1 MKHLKTPLIL
11 LLLAVPFVST
21 AQFKFGAKG
30 GLNIARFS
38 SQNITSVEST
48 SSVENVLG
56 FNVGL
61 IFEVKLPVK
70 IGVELDVLYS
80 TKGSSLVPE
89 GAGENLTTEYS
100 LKYIDLPI
108 VVKWYILKVT
118 NLQAGLQYSHLL
130 ASDHT
135 IAAVGYEATTP
146 QYNSGDLSAVVG
158 LGVDVSKIHFSAR
171 YNLGLVGI
179 TKGDSD
185 TKSNMF
191 TFSIGFWLKK

>member
-11 LLLAVPFVST
+11 LLLAAPFFAT

-38 SQNITSVEST
+38 RAIVTSVEST
-48 SSVENVLG
+48 SSIENVLG

-61 IFEVKLPVK
+61 MFEVKLPVK

-80 TKGSSLVPE
+80 SKGVSLTID
-89 GAGENLTTEYS
+89 GNAGRYLHDYS
-100 LKYIDLPI
+100 LNYIDLPV
-108 VVKWYILKVT
+108 VVKWYMFKVT

-130 ASDHT
+130 TADYHVKGFDKEDVKAQFST
-135 IAAVGYEATTP
+135 
-146 QYNSGDLSAVVG
+146 GDVIAVVG
-158 LGVDVSKIHFSAR
+158 FGVDVSKIHFSAR
-171 YNLGLVGI
+171 YNLGLIDI
-179 TKGDSD
+179 TNGTGN

-191 TFSIGFWLKK
+191 TFSLGFWLKN